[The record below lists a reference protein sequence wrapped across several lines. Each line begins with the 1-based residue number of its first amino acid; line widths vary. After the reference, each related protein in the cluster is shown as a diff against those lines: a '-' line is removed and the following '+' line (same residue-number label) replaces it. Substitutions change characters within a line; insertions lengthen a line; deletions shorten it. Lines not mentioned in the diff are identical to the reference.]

1 MLREDRRAHIEKQLQ
16 SKTPIYESER
26 VARFFTK
33 QVVTG
38 WNETYVYELPG
49 WKADGRD
56 GQGPEPWT
64 TTLIARYSSNGAG
77 FHRRVVTRAGRGTM
91 IRKALK
97 PARPATSP
105 ISSVPAAT
113 SPA

>member
-38 WNETYVYELPG
+38 WNETYVYEL
-49 WKADGRD
+49 
-56 GQGPEPWT
+56 
-64 TTLIARYSSNGAG
+64 SSG
-77 FHRRVVTRAGRGTM
+77 
-91 IRKALK
+91 K
-97 PARPATSP
+97 PT
-105 ISSVPAAT
+105 AAT
-113 SPA
+113 ARAQSLGLRR